1 MQKLC
6 LQVLLDELLVHGQL
20 RSFLKLIDSVAPV
33 GEMLFKSH
41 YGWGDTGVLM
51 EVISAH
57 FSVAFH
63 GKEVLEDFLQRLFSI
78 QTMEYKYSF
87 RSLEVG
93 PTAATLLLL
102 NPIIFSAPKLLQA
115 HLISLISEAI
125 SNVPCY
131 ENWKP
136 DIRLAN
142 CVLSA
147 FENSIVLYT
156 KCIKNLRLDRD
167 YRKCKDSVRDVCG
180 KNFQPLFDS
189 VLSPAT
195 RKKID
200 KIISQ
205 RGDLSESC
213 LDRISYKMKSDLVS
227 SSIRYLKECQH
238 VLDKSCQNESLS
250 ILSCII
256 VRASDIFNDR
266 SVNPIGGCLQD
277 LCVLASI
284 LKLMSSSLL
293 EAIRYLRNNGDSNNL
308 KSLRDYTSCE
318 EYDFVVSKIKCFD
331 NFSIHLPVQELLG
344 NVLNSNS
351 MRHRNSKTMF
361 LHFSGLLSLSFA
373 SGLDFL
379 VKGCLLNL
387 MAVLNLF
394 VFEEGNLDPFRVL
407 LDSMP
412 EYSSFRAP
420 QVSIQQVTYAYYVP

>member
-1 MQKLC
+1 M
-6 LQVLLDELLVHGQL
+6 HGHL
-20 RSFLKLIDSVAPV
+20 RSFLKLIDSAAPV

-57 FSVAFH
+57 FSIAFH
-63 GKEVLEDFLQRLFSI
+63 GKEVLEDFLQRLFSM
-78 QTMEYKYSF
+78 QTMEHKCSF

-115 HLISLISEAI
+115 HLISLISVAI
-125 SNVPCY
+125 SNVPYY
-131 ENWKP
+131 ESWKP

-142 CVLSA
+142 CFLSA
-147 FENSIVLYT
+147 FENSIILYT

-167 YRKCKDSVRDVCG
+167 NRKCKDSVKDICG

-189 VLSPAT
+189 VLSPVT
-195 RKKID
+195 KKKID
-200 KIISQ
+200 QIVYQ

-213 LDRISYKMKSDLVS
+213 LDQMSYKMKSDLVS
-227 SSIRYLKECQH
+227 SSIRYVKECQH

-256 VRASDIFNDR
+256 VRASDFFNGS
-266 SVNPIGGCLQD
+266 SVNPIGGCLED

-293 EAIRYLRNNGDSNNL
+293 EAIRYLRYNGDSNNL

-318 EYDFVVSKIKCFD
+318 EYDFVLSKIKCFG
-331 NFSIHLPVQELLG
+331 NFRIHLPMQDLLR
-344 NVLNSNS
+344 NVLNTNS

-394 VFEEGNLDPFRVL
+394 VLEEGNLDPFRVL

-412 EYSSFRAP
+412 ESFSFRAP
-420 QVSIQQVTYAYYVP
+420 HVSIQQVNYAHYVP